1 MFLWLHE
8 RKDQGS
14 TTYSTTMDKSE
25 QTFNIDVYSLLLK
38 VWRDELR
45 NFDFSFETR
54 LFVFVA

>member
-1 MFLWLHE
+1 
-8 RKDQGS
+8 
-14 TTYSTTMDKSE
+14 MDKSE